1 MIKIPPFFD
10 NISCEAR
17 EKEEGKS
24 SRPDWRKERLT
35 NQETFGQQSVRSY
48 GYRRGN
54 YNRYRGGNNPGYRGG
69 YKNYNQGGGNG
80 YRNNGGNKG
89 YNNHRGNNYRERAE
103 GENN

>member
-1 MIKIPPFFD
+1 MPTFY
-10 NISCEAR
+10 S
-17 EKEEGKS
+17 KS

-54 YNRYRGGNNPGYRGG
+54 YNRYRGNNTGYRGG

-89 YNNHRGNNYRERAE
+89 YNNHRSNNYRERAE